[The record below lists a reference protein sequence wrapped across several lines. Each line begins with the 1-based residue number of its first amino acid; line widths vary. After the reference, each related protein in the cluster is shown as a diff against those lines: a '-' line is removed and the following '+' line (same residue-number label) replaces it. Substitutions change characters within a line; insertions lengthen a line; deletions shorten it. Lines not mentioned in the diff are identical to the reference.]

1 MMDKKKKMMRKKSVV
16 FNDYNEYIFILNK
29 YEVFKLNYFLI
40 MSIYVIL

>member
-29 YEVFKLNYFLI
+29 YGVFKLNYILI